1 MVRPV
6 AEAGGAAG
14 VKQVPEKREWMEFAG
29 HQEPPLT
36 LPGKSWIRKTTSEQ
50 PTSHYQALLG
60 NLPFIG
66 DKGVTLWGSFLR
78 AIRKSYLPCRC

>member
-6 AEAGGAAG
+6 AEAGGAAR
-14 VKQVPEKREWMEFAG
+14 VKQGPEKREWMEFPE

-60 NLPFIG
+60 NLLFIG
-66 DKGVTLWGSFLR
+66 DKAVTLLGSFLH
-78 AIRKSYLPCRC
+78 AIRKSYLPCQC